1 MNLLFFEKIITT
13 DAEKMDVTSEDLNF
27 LKNYEEKCLKY
38 FLKIRN
44 QDDCKF
50 YYEISYDE
58 IKVYYYRDDEELFDI
73 NKDIHILRRFLK
85 KCKFNRNNWNLTDI
99 ETLILNSKKE
109 DN

>member
-44 QDDCKF
+44 HDDC
-50 YYEISYDE
+50 
-58 IKVYYYRDDEELFDI
+58 
-73 NKDIHILRRFLK
+73 
-85 KCKFNRNNWNLTDI
+85 
-99 ETLILNSKKE
+99 
-109 DN
+109 